1 MSVELSP
8 TIRTI
13 LVATDF
19 SDTAAAASE
28 WAMEIALSHGARVE
42 LIHALALPLTAPS
55 LALDAEPLDAQLRE
69 RAALRLEEAAAL
81 GRHRGIDVEVR
92 SAMGSP
98 RSVILERIE
107 ELHPDLV
114 VLGTEGRTGLQQR
127 LLGST
132 SRRVVQGST
141 APVLVVHPSDRDQH
155 RTIQTVLVPTDFSED
170 AHAVADAARRLLLPP
185 DSHAEPPRLV
195 LFHAYSLPV
204 EYTAYGLIPT
214 SLDYLRDTG
223 AEAEAQ
229 LEQAAQVLRQEG
241 LTVETVAREGFA
253 PEVIVQEARER
264 QVDLIA
270 LGTHGRSGFAHW
282 FLGSTAEQVVATAPC
297 PVMTLRRQG

>member
-1 MSVELSP
+1 MSAALSP

-19 SDTAAAASE
+19 SDTASAAAE
-28 WAMEIALSHGARVE
+28 WAMEIARSHGARVE
-42 LIHALALPLTAPS
+42 LVHALALPAVAPS
-55 LALDAEPLDAQLRE
+55 LALGSEPLDAQLRE
-69 RAALRLEEAAAL
+69 RAALRLEEAAAP

-98 RSVILERIE
+98 RAVILERIE
-107 ELHPDLV
+107 ELRPDLV

-132 SRRVVQGST
+132 SRRVVQGSA

-155 RTIQTVLVPTDFSED
+155 RRIQTVLVPTDFSED
-170 AHAVADAARRLLLPP
+170 AHAVAAAARRLLLPR
-185 DSHAEPPRLV
+185 DSHAEPRLV

-223 AEAEAQ
+223 AEAEEQ
-229 LEQAAQVLRQEG
+229 LEQAAQALRQEG

-253 PEVIVQEARER
+253 PEAIVQEARER
-264 QVDLIA
+264 EVDLIA

-282 FLGSTAEQVVATAPC
+282 FLGSTAEQVMATAPC
-297 PVMTLRRQG
+297 PVMTLRRPG